1 MSVNADNIKD
11 LQNRTDEAIST
22 LALEFQKIMKDATI
36 AIDNPLKSSI
46 QKLDLDIHTMK
57 IDQSARQLLYIIRL
71 IKEIKVADDSNQQDR
86 AQYELQCKEATKR
99 VKECVRLSYNQL
111 TDLAEEGFAVRQA
124 ASKFL
129 H

>member
-1 MSVNADNIKD
+1 MITKTKNFTE
-11 LQNRTDEAIST
+11 LQDKTDEAIST
-22 LALEFQKIMKDATI
+22 LAIEFQRIMKDATI
-36 AIDNPLKSSI
+36 KIDNPLQSSI

-71 IKEIKVADDSNQQDR
+71 IKEVKVADDSYQSDR
-86 AQYELQCKEATKR
+86 EQYEQQCEEATKR
-99 VKECVRLSYNQL
+99 VKQCVKESYDQL
-111 TDLAEEGFAVRQA
+111 TEIAEEGFLVRQA

>member
-1 MSVNADNIKD
+1 MSVNSDNIKD

-86 AQYELQCKEATKR
+86 AQYEIQCKEATKR

>member
-1 MSVNADNIKD
+1 MSVNSDNIKD

-86 AQYELQCKEATKR
+86 AQYEIQCKEATKR

-111 TDLAEEGFAVRQA
+111 TI
-124 ASKFL
+124 
-129 H
+129 